1 MRRIATALLDL
12 LTGDGCAGCGLPGPP
27 LCDECVAAL
36 PAVGPTACDRCGH
49 PWPVR
54 RPMCPECIAGV
65 ATARQALMYDGRV
78 PAVVGALKDSGRRS
92 LAAPLASVMASIL
105 PPPPTGAALV
115 PVPLAPRREAD
126 RGFNQAALLARELCL
141 QWGIPLAHALG
152 RSDGHGAQRG
162 SAGAARRAQ
171 VQGAF
176 HVVGDVPLHCV
187 LVDDVVTTGSTLS
200 SAARA
205 LRAGGCARVGA
216 VALARV
222 ALRAPGTRVGIRQ
235 IQSGGMR
242 TWNSM

>member
-1 MRRIATALLDL
+1 MARALLSR
-12 LTGDGCAGCGLPGPP
+12 GERVVGLDNLNAYYDPA
-27 LCDECVAAL
+27 LKRARLALVEAA
-36 PAVGPTACDRCGH
+36 AAGPTG
-49 PWPVR
+49 
-54 RPMCPECIAGV
+54 
-65 ATARQALMYDGRV
+65 
-78 PAVVGALKDSGRRS
+78 GAFVFDEADLSD
-92 LAAPLASVMASIL
+92 
-105 PPPPTGAALV
+105 GAAL
-115 PVPLAPRREAD
+115 
-126 RGFNQAALLARELCL
+126 AALLARELCL

-205 LRAGGCARVGA
+205 LRAAGCARVGA

>member
-1 MRRIATALLDL
+1 
-12 LTGDGCAGCGLPGPP
+12 
-27 LCDECVAAL
+27 
-36 PAVGPTACDRCGH
+36 
-49 PWPVR
+49 
-54 RPMCPECIAGV
+54 MCPECIAGV

-205 LRAGGCARVGA
+205 LRAAGCARVGA